1 MSDLILI
8 LYFLTRF

>member
-8 LYFLTRF
+8 PKEF